1 VNLRPMILTV
11 ALATCFA
18 AAPAVAADNPDAA
31 RLSQRLTA
39 LDADSTLNTFA
50 AYERLQARQAVGNL
64 DQAAKRDR
72 PGALYVA
79 ERRVAIAESAART
92 QAMQRQV
99 DQLDRERAE
108 LLVEASQRDAART
121 RAENER
127 LRLQAQMQ
135 AEEAERLRV
144 QSEADAAS
152 LQDVE
157 TALKGVAGAQ
167 AARLN
172 AARDRQAKLAREEAE
187 LVTGGKLPTARRDSR
202 GEVFVLDKASF
213 GAGKASLGSGAQ
225 TTVKTVAAYAQAS
238 SSPGVRVDV
247 TAADAKLAQRRAEA
261 VRDALVAGGWPQG
274 QVQVTGKAG
283 KADRTELVVQS
294 K

>member
-1 VNLRPMILTV
+1 MNLRPMILTV

-187 LVTGGKLPTARRDSR
+187 LVTGGKLPTARRDGR
-202 GEVFVLDKASF
+202 GEVFALDKASF

>member
-1 VNLRPMILTV
+1 VTFRPMILAV
-11 ALATCFA
+11 ALAACFA
-18 AAPAVAADNPDAA
+18 TAPAVAADNPDAA

-50 AYERLQARQAVGNL
+50 AYERLQARQAVSTL

-92 QAMQRQV
+92 QAMQRQI
-99 DQLDRERAE
+99 DQLDRERSE
-108 LLVEASQRDAART
+108 LLVEASRRDAANA
-121 RAENER
+121 RAESER

-135 AEEAERLRV
+135 AEEAERLRQ
-144 QSEADAAS
+144 QSEADAVAM
-152 LQDVE
+152 QDVE
-157 TALKGVAGAQ
+157 SALKGVAGAQ
-167 AARLN
+167 TARLN

-187 LVTGGKLPTARRDSR
+187 LVTGGKLPAAKRDSR
-202 GEVFVLDKASF
+202 GEVFALDKASF

-238 SSPGVRVDV
+238 SSPGVKVDV

>member
-1 VNLRPMILTV
+1 MNLRPMILTV

-187 LVTGGKLPTARRDSR
+187 LVTGGKLPAARRDSR
-202 GEVFVLDKASF
+202 GEVFALDKASF

>member
-1 VNLRPMILTV
+1 LNARPLILTA
-11 ALATCFA
+11 ALAACLA

-50 AYERLQARQAVGNL
+50 AFERLQARQAVSTL

-108 LLVEASQRDAART
+108 LLVEASQRDAANA

-135 AEEAERLRV
+135 AEEAERLRQ
-144 QSEADAAS
+144 QSEADAVAM
-152 LQDVE
+152 QDVE
-157 TALKGVAGAQ
+157 SALKGVAGAQ
-167 AARLN
+167 TARLN

-187 LVTGGKLPTARRDSR
+187 LVTGGKLPAAKRDSR
-202 GEVFVLDKASF
+202 GEIFALDKASF
-213 GAGKASLGSGAQ
+213 GAGKASLGSTAQ

-283 KADRTELVVQS
+283 KSERTELVVQS

>member
-1 VNLRPMILTV
+1 MNLRRLILPA
-11 ALATCFA
+11 ALAALVA
-18 AAPAVAADNPDAA
+18 AAPAFAADNPDAT
-31 RLSQRLTA
+31 RLSQRLTV
-39 LDADSTLNTFA
+39 LDADPSMNTFA
-50 AYERLQARQAVGNL
+50 AYERLQARQAVTTL

-79 ERRVAIAESAART
+79 ERRVQIAEAAARS
-92 QAMQRQV
+92 QSMQREL
-99 DQLDRERAE
+99 DRLDRERSE
-108 LLVEASQRDAART
+108 LLVEASQQDAARA
-121 RAENER
+121 RAESER

-172 AARDRQAKLAREEAE
+172 AAREREAKLAREEAE
-187 LVTGGKLPTARRDSR
+187 LVTGGKLPAAKRDNR
-202 GEVFVLDKASF
+202 GEVFALAKGSF
-213 GAGKASLGSGAQ
+213 GAGKASLSDGAQ
-225 TTVKTVAAYAQAS
+225 TTVKTLAAYADAS

-247 TAADAKLAQRRAEA
+247 TAVDAKLAQRRAEA

-274 QVQVTGKAG
+274 KVQVSGKSG
-283 KADRTELVVQS
+283 KTDRTEVLVQS

>member
-1 VNLRPMILTV
+1 VTFRPMILTA
-11 ALATCFA
+11 ALAACLV
-18 AAPAVAADNPDAA
+18 AAPAMAADNPDAA

-50 AYERLQARQAVGNL
+50 AFERLQARQAVSTL

-99 DQLDRERAE
+99 DQLDRERSE
-108 LLVEASQRDAART
+108 LLVEASRRDAANA
-121 RAENER
+121 RAESER

-135 AEEAERLRV
+135 AEEAERLRQ
-144 QSEADAAS
+144 QSEVDAAAM
-152 LQDVE
+152 QDVE
-157 TALKGVAGAQ
+157 SALKGVAGAQ
-167 AARLN
+167 TARLN

-187 LVTGGKLPTARRDSR
+187 LVTGGKLPAAKRDSR
-202 GEVFVLDKASF
+202 GEVFALDKASF

-225 TTVKTVAAYAQAS
+225 TTVKTVAAYAQAA
-238 SSPGVRVDV
+238 SSPGVRVEV

-274 QVQVTGKAG
+274 QVQVNGKAG

>member
-1 VNLRPMILTV
+1 MTIRPMLLTL
-11 ALATCFA
+11 ALAASFA
-18 AAPAVAADNPDAA
+18 ATQAHAADNPDAA

-50 AYERLQARQAVGNL
+50 AYERLQARQAIGVL

-92 QAMQRQV
+92 QAMQRQA
-99 DQLDRERAE
+99 DQLERERAE
-108 LLVEASQRDAART
+108 LLVEASQRDAARA

-127 LRLQAQMQ
+127 LRPQAQMQ
-135 AEEAERLRV
+135 AEEAERLRL
-144 QSEADAAS
+144 QSEADAAAM
-152 LQDVE
+152 QDVE

-167 AARLN
+167 TARLN
-172 AARDRQAKLAREEAE
+172 AARERQAKLAREEAE
-187 LVTGGKLPTARRDSR
+187 LVTGGKLPTAKRDNR
-202 GEVFVLDKASF
+202 GEVFALGKGTF
-213 GAGKASLGSGAQ
+213 GSGKASLSDGAQ
-225 TTVKTVAAYAQAS
+225 TTARTIAAYAQAS
-238 SSPGVRVDV
+238 SSPGVRVEV
-247 TAADAKLAQRRAEA
+247 TAADAQLAQRRAEA

-274 QVQVTGKAG
+274 QVQVTGRAG
-283 KADRTELVVQS
+283 KGDRAEVVVQS

>member
-187 LVTGGKLPTARRDSR
+187 LVTGGKLPAARRDSR
-202 GEVFVLDKASF
+202 GEVFALDKASF